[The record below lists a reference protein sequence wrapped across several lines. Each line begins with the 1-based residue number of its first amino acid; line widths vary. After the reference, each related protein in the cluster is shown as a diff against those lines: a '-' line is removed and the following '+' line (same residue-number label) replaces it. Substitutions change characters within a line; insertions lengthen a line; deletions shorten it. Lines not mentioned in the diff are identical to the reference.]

1 MTEAENHQLE
11 LERLQQL
18 DETRA
23 LDEALALAT
32 EEAEKERMEQLDAAI
47 ERANYG
53 LATEDDWNI
62 IRFEHGITSR
72 PVLHTITIGNENVTN
87 SESK

>member
-1 MTEAENHQLE
+1 MQQLE
-11 LERLQQL
+11 E
-18 DETRA
+18 
-23 LDEALALAT
+23 
-32 EEAEKERMEQLDAAI
+32 AI
-47 ERANYG
+47 ERANCG

-62 IRFEHGITSR
+62 IRFEHGIISR

>member
-1 MTEAENHQLE
+1 MNEAEHHQLE

-18 DETRA
+18 DEARA

-32 EEAEKERMEQLDAAI
+32 EEAEKARMEQFEEAI
-47 ERANYG
+47 ERANCG

-62 IRFEHGITSR
+62 IRFEHGIITR
-72 PVLHTITIGNENVTN
+72 PVLHTITIGNENVTD